1 MKLKKK
7 ISMLL
12 VASMLSSSLVFAAP
26 EDIEGSLS
34 SMEVATYGKAQAGPV
49 MERIERLEREYNGR
63 LNSGSMT
70 SRIDALYDELYTN
83 DNAPSKEALMNA
95 IEWNVRREVSDEPL
109 ITRLSAMEMKI
120 IGKTGTGTLTERL
133 DDLSTASFGE
143 NQLPMVKTT
152 IPAGTLIKIALSEP
166 VTTKNIKV
174 GDKVKYHV
182 AADVVSDG
190 VLVFTKGAKGEGKVT
205 KVSPARNF
213 GRNAEL
219 VVEFEKTKAMEGT
232 YVDTYVGEA
241 SKTEMKNAAMA
252 AGASIAGIALLGPV
266 GIIAGA
272 FVKGKNIELPEGTE
286 LYVETK
292 HDTPLYGVQMA
303 INAE

>member
-12 VASMLSSSLVFAAP
+12 VASMLSSSFVFAAP

-34 SMEVATYGKAQAGPV
+34 SMEVATYGKAQTGAV
-49 MERIERLEREYNGR
+49 MERIERLEREYNGK
-63 LNSGSMT
+63 LSAGSMT

-83 DNAPSKEALMNA
+83 ENAPSKEALMNA

-120 IGKTGTGTLTERL
+120 VGKTGTGTLTERL
-133 DDLSTASFGE
+133 DDLSIASFGE
-143 NQLPMVKTT
+143 NQLPVVKTNV
-152 IPAGTLIKIALSEP
+152 PAGTLIKIALSEP

-182 AADVVSDG
+182 AADVISDG
-190 VLVFTKGAKGEGKVT
+190 ILIFTKGAKGEGKVT
-205 KVSPARNF
+205 KVTPARNF